1 MGVKLKQVDGDLM
14 MKKFNF
20 LMIVLVFV
28 FSSGCAQ
35 MSPIASTMNNERVG
49 ANQPFI
55 DPNDHHAVAKHYE
68 DVAKEMKAKLQAQ
81 KEQLEEYE
89 RHNYYY
95 GRKGQN
101 FRSHIWANMRQLEDS
116 IKENL
121 KEAAL
126 HHKMAQDQHKRELSS
141 LKTQ

>member
-1 MGVKLKQVDGDLM
+1 MEEFM
-14 MKKFNF
+14 MKKLTF
-20 LMIVLVFV
+20 LIIVCVIGFL
-28 FSSGCAQ
+28 SSCVQ
-35 MSPIASTMNNERVG
+35 MSPIASTLNNEMVG

-55 DPNDHHAVAKHYE
+55 DPNDHYAVAKHYE
-68 DVAKEMKAKLQAQ
+68 DVAKEMKAKLQAK

-101 FRSHIWANMRQLEDS
+101 YRSHIWANMRHLENS

-121 KEAAL
+121 KEAAI
-126 HHKMAQDQHKRELSS
+126 HHKMAQGQQKREFSS
-141 LKTQ
+141 LKTR